1 MLVNM
6 TEIPARLSIVAL
18 SFFLSVSPP
27 RPGFVLCEVQVSQSS
42 SGNLLGSLTAVVR
55 LVSTELGVQLK
66 VLNPLVFENNGL
78 MDRFLT
84 VRLETDQSLEKCAPH
99 FLTLPS
105 CRLKRVSQLFSH
117 PFTTICDF
125 ELDCPSSGIQ
135 MILVSRYAIQSLGGA
150 SNAQEVMLEVPY
162 EKSRPSVTLLDVT
175 ETTYAFSFDT
185 ISSLQPTSS
194 TPTAPP
200 FSSTSSTY
208 QRSLLAVF
216 SHDVSALLITAI
228 VCEDCLVLRQQRLN
242 TRLVL
247 FDIVPSRNTVPS
259 VTMRCLIPENSVSD
273 AAGTFN
279 VRSAPLSLSIPTGP
293 LILYFQTMPP
303 ISHNT
308 TLNFHLITSEPFS
321 HFIAEDLIV
330 RNGYVV
336 SLDSVAHPLREAS
349 SLFMYEILV
358 KATAEGSVC
367 VDLPKGTLQFV
378 FLSLGAVIT
387 HISRTH
393 NPETLSSCCSYDSL
407 FPYLVSSSP
416 TSHNLPHPVLW
427 VVFELSEP
435 LLLLCNPLLPFT
447 ENLELFTVERLL
459 SAVCAPGLSGQC
471 ISITNAQVLQ
481 GAVASNR
488 IAFQLNATSDG
499 TVSVHIPKELI
510 TDWAGNG
517 LKEDVT
523 KTINVNTS
531 PIRIQS
537 TQMIAFSRSSYK
549 PEVLLRF
556 SIEVE
561 IVENTTQSVCTY
573 DLIKLNSYC
582 VTPHNVIIK
591 GNLVRVEIDSI
602 FVAPNSYSVEIPP
615 GFFHDKYWNYFEGVR
630 RNALC
635 ISSRILQIINVLH
648 MANQMWLSF
657 AVFYFAV
664 GSFIIIAG

>member
-1 MLVNM
+1 M
-6 TEIPARLSIVAL
+6 
-18 SFFLSVSPP
+18 
-27 RPGFVLCEVQVSQSS
+27 
-42 SGNLLGSLTAVVR
+42 
-55 LVSTELGVQLK
+55 
-66 VLNPLVFENNGL
+66 
-78 MDRFLT
+78 
-84 VRLETDQSLEKCAPH
+84 
-99 FLTLPS
+99 
-105 CRLKRVSQLFSH
+105 
-117 PFTTICDF
+117 
-125 ELDCPSSGIQ
+125 
-135 MILVSRYAIQSLGGA
+135 
-150 SNAQEVMLEVPY
+150 
-162 EKSRPSVTLLDVT
+162 
-175 ETTYAFSFDT
+175 
-185 ISSLQPTSS
+185 
-194 TPTAPP
+194 
-200 FSSTSSTY
+200 
-208 QRSLLAVF
+208 
-216 SHDVSALLITAI
+216 
-228 VCEDCLVLRQQRLN
+228 
-242 TRLVL
+242 
-247 FDIVPSRNTVPS
+247 
-259 VTMRCLIPENSVSD
+259 
-273 AAGTFN
+273 
-279 VRSAPLSLSIPTGP
+279 
-293 LILYFQTMPP
+293 
-303 ISHNT
+303 
-308 TLNFHLITSEPFS
+308 
-321 HFIAEDLIV
+321 
-330 RNGYVV
+330 
-336 SLDSVAHPLREAS
+336 
-349 SLFMYEILV
+349 
-358 KATAEGSVC
+358 
-367 VDLPKGTLQFV
+367 
-378 FLSLGAVIT
+378 
-387 HISRTH
+387 
-393 NPETLSSCCSYDSL
+393 
-407 FPYLVSSSP
+407 
-416 TSHNLPHPVLW
+416 
-427 VVFELSEP
+427 
-435 LLLLCNPLLPFT
+435 LPFT